1 MVYNIYV
8 LTLKGLLME
17 YRDYIIVTDTTTDMG
32 ADYYKENNIPY
43 VALHYIMDDKEY
55 VQYAEDGI
63 DIKTFYDK
71 VRNGSMPKTSQAS
84 YEDLFNLFEE
94 IVKEGKN
101 VFYLSFSAALSG
113 SYHTSTLAA
122 GDIMEKYPER
132 KVICVDSAAACGGE
146 GLLLDMCV
154 RKYNDGYSLEKLVSY
169 AEETKYK
176 IAHFVVADDLNHL
189 HRGGRVSKVSAVV
202 GGMLGIKPLIHVNNE
217 GKLIPYGKMRGR
229 KAAIESIAK
238 QMKKKY
244 IPGANEEIFINH
256 ADCLEDAEY
265 LGNYVKKLMPDVKRV
280 RYGDIGA
287 VIGSHTGAGTL
298 AIFFVADNRD
308 PVAL

>member
-1 MVYNIYV
+1 
-8 LTLKGLLME
+8 ME
-17 YRDYIIVTDTTTDMG
+17 NRDYVIVTDTTVDLG
-32 ADYYKENNIPY
+32 VEYFKENNIPY

-55 VQYAEDGI
+55 IQYAEDSI

-71 VRNGSMPKTSQAS
+71 IRNGSMPKTSQAS
-84 YEDLFNLFEE
+84 YEDLFNIFEG
-94 IVKEGKN
+94 IVKEGKD

-113 SYHTSTLAA
+113 SYHTSTIAA
-122 GDIMEKYPER
+122 NDIMEKYPGR
-132 KVICVDSAAACGGE
+132 KVKCIDSAAACGGE

-154 RKYNDGYSLEKLVSY
+154 RKYNDGYSLDKLVSY
-169 AEETKYK
+169 AEETKNK

-202 GGMLGIKPLIHVNNE
+202 GGMLGIKPLIHVNDE
-217 GKLIPYGKMRGR
+217 GKLIPYGKVRGR
-229 KAAIESIAK
+229 KAAIESIGN

-298 AIFFVADNRD
+298 AIFFVAENKA
-308 PVAL
+308 PVE

>member
-1 MVYNIYV
+1 
-8 LTLKGLLME
+8 ME
-17 YRDYIIVTDTTTDMG
+17 NRDYIIVTDTTTDMG
-32 ADYYKENNIPY
+32 AEYYKENNIPY

-55 VQYAEDGI
+55 IQYGEDGI

-71 VRNGSMPKTSQAS
+71 IRNGSMPKTSQAS
-84 YEDLFNLFEE
+84 YEDLFNIFEE
-94 IVKEGKN
+94 IVSKGQDI
-101 VFYLSFSAALSG
+101 FYLSFSSALSG
-113 SYHTSTLAA
+113 SYHTSTIVA
-122 GDIMEKYPER
+122 GDIMDKYPER
-132 KVICVDSAAACGGE
+132 RVKCIDSAAACGGE

-154 RKYNDGYSLEKLVSY
+154 RKYNDGYSLDKLVSY
-169 AEETKYK
+169 AEETKNK

-202 GGMLGIKPLIHVNNE
+202 GGMLGIKPLIHVNDE

-229 KAAIESIAK
+229 KAAIESIGN

-298 AIFFVADNRD
+298 AIFFVADNKY
-308 PVAL
+308 PVTL